1 MLNKLTPD
9 QVKLMEETKNE
20 WINHYLHSGYET
32 DYETMRPL
40 IDWTYAK
47 IGLPAPL
54 ILIADGYVS
63 QKLMTNYAIDLLS
76 SLAKNSISQVGDQI
90 GNQNRKKVVNQVVDQ
105 LREQVGSQVGD
116 QIGSQVREQVGSQ
129 VWDQVG
135 NQVGNQVERQV
146 GRQVESQVWEQVGD
160 QVKDQVR
167 DQVWNKVGSP
177 VRVQVRSQVRDQVW
191 SQVRDQVGRQV
202 GSQVWDQ
209 VGNQVGNE
217 VGRQVREQVE
227 SQVWDQVGNIT
238 TKKLDFHEQFFGV
251 WDAGWIS
258 FYDFF
263 EKIGILKSD
272 EFSKYRELQRQA
284 FSIVMFESFVVVCKL
299 PKKTH
304 VSDHG
309 LHSTNGPCI
318 EWRDGIN
325 TSYFIHGV
333 DFGDDK
339 NLFDDG
345 SKLYKKV
352 IERKLTPKQLL
363 EIENTD
369 QRFIAINHYGFGKMI
384 NEMNP
389 TLIDTGKYGNKLMN
403 VMINDMEVRL
413 LTYPDIDGNGE
424 RTSFV
429 DPSLTKA
436 DDAMAW
442 KHNCTIDEYYSMEV
456 LQSWDI

>member
-1 MLNKLTPD
+1 
-9 QVKLMEETKNE
+9 
-20 WINHYLHSGYET
+20 
-32 DYETMRPL
+32 
-40 IDWTYAK
+40 
-47 IGLPAPL
+47 
-54 ILIADGYVS
+54 
-63 QKLMTNYAIDLLS
+63 
-76 SLAKNSISQVGDQI
+76 
-90 GNQNRKKVVNQVVDQ
+90 
-105 LREQVGSQVGD
+105 
-116 QIGSQVREQVGSQ
+116 
-129 VWDQVG
+129 
-135 NQVGNQVERQV
+135 
-146 GRQVESQVWEQVGD
+146 
-160 QVKDQVR
+160 
-167 DQVWNKVGSP
+167 
-177 VRVQVRSQVRDQVW
+177 
-191 SQVRDQVGRQV
+191 
-202 GSQVWDQ
+202 
-209 VGNQVGNE
+209 
-217 VGRQVREQVE
+217 
-227 SQVWDQVGNIT
+227 
-238 TKKLDFHEQFFGV
+238 
-251 WDAGWIS
+251 
-258 FYDFF
+258 
-263 EKIGILKSD
+263 
-272 EFSKYRELQRQA
+272 
-284 FSIVMFESFVVVCKL
+284 VMFESFVVVCKL

-389 TLIDTGKYGNKLMN
+389 ALIDTGKYGNKLMS